1 MPLYDNR
8 PPRQVWWVLYN
19 AYTMSCSIG
28 PNGFHDGEFP
38 DYGSPDEDA
47 DQDALG
53 KLCDN
58 PAYLVVGSDDD
69 LVDNVPA
76 WVKDLIS
83 EHEAL
88 ATQAETIGLEPAD
101 FVTVPDRGSN
111 SELRDFL
118 DELGFVVD
126 SSYIERGPGSSVD
139 GVVFIKR
146 SKIPGLEKRADRNL
160 RRAKQA
166 IVKAARRH
174 LKPPR
179 VKADGLDEEL
189 ARLVSVAQLGD
200 AEYRDKLAKLHEKD
214 EELAYVRELLSDS
227 NAGRARA
234 EAEAKGAKAKLDGE
248 NRRIRD
254 WVSSAQALSDCY
266 ATWTLAVAAEFGIT
280 IQGPLLK
287 LPDGRAFVVGHIF
300 FVDLEQSVPVAAHA
314 IKTREPAATW
324 LRIENR
330 VRRGMSSFAALT
342 WDEAESYFDHRLT
355 WNQVWWL
362 VLGREHARFTVRLY
376 RNESLKKP
384 DGSFGG
390 FAEKSIFEDESLGL
404 SAEQT
409 TRWKQLLKEHWG
421 KGLDLR
427 ERPYG

>member
-1 MPLYDNR
+1 
-8 PPRQVWWVLYN
+8 
-19 AYTMSCSIG
+19 MSCSIG

-38 DYGSPDEDA
+38 EYDDHDEED
-47 DQDALG
+47 DQDALAA
-53 KLCDN
+53 LCEN
-58 PAYLVVGSDDD
+58 PAYLVVGADDD
-69 LVDNVPA
+69 LVGNLPG
-76 WVKDLIS
+76 WVEDLIS
-83 EHEAL
+83 EYEAL
-88 ATQAETIGLEPAD
+88 AVQAEKIGLEPSD
-101 FVTVPDRGSN
+101 YVTVPERSSN

-139 GVVFIKR
+139 GVVFVKR
-146 SKIPGLEKRADRNL
+146 SKIPGLEKRATRNL
-160 RRAKQA
+160 RRAKQT

-174 LKPPR
+174 LKPSR
-179 VKADGLDEEL
+179 IKADGLDEEL

-200 AEYRDKLAKLHEKD
+200 PEYRDKLAKLHEKD

-248 NRRIRD
+248 NGRLRD
-254 WVSSAQALSDCY
+254 QVAKAQALSERY
-266 ATWTLAVAAEFGIT
+266 AAWTWAVAAEFGIT

-287 LPDGRAFVVGHIF
+287 LPDGRAFVVGHVF
-300 FVDLEQSVPVAAHA
+300 FTDLEQSVPAAAQA
-314 IKTREPAATW
+314 IRTREPAATW

-355 WNQVWWL
+355 WNQVWWV
-362 VLGREHARFTVRLY
+362 VLGREHARFAVRLY

-390 FAEKSIFEDESLGL
+390 FAEKSIFDDESLGL
-404 SAEQT
+404 NAEQT
-409 TRWKQLLKEHWG
+409 VRWKQLLKEHWG